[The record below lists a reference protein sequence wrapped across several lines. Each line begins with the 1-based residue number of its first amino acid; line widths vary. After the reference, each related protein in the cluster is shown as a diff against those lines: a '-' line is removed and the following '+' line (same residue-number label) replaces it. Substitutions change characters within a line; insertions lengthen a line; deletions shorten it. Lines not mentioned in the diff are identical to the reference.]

1 MKEIKLTDDWLE
13 TTQLIFTKTDRRTK
27 YYFSNFTSPLKFTL
41 KIYHHDL
48 TLQKANDDQVNVKIL
63 INKLN
68 NDYNPKQSRKNKGQ
82 RWYFKACKKIVF
94 YQGRNY

>member
-27 YYFSNFTSPLKFTL
+27 YYFSNFTSPLKFTS

-48 TLQKANDDQVNVKIL
+48 TLQKANDDQVSVKIL

-68 NDYNPKQSRKNKGQ
+68 NDCNPKNLEKIKEKDDTLKS
-82 RWYFKACKKIVF
+82 AKKIVF
-94 YQGRNY
+94 DQGRNY